1 MGGSQE
7 IADAAAAAMF
17 AEDRN
22 ARAMGMIVSAV
33 TPGSA
38 TVEMTVLE
46 SMANGLDVC
55 HGGVV
60 FALADTAM
68 AFASNARGGTNL
80 ASNASIEWLAP
91 ARVDDRLVAEASET
105 HHQGRTGVYGVVV
118 SGPEGVVAAIR
129 ASPRSTEAEKELGA
143 PFGDGQDFD
152 ELAVGQLRMTSCTEL
167 DVSWTTPGRR
177 TSARQ
182 PGRSSAVTRWSRR
195 R

>member
-1 MGGSQE
+1 
-7 IADAAAAAMF
+7 MF

-22 ARAMGMIVSAV
+22 AHAMGMIVSAV

-38 TVEMTVLE
+38 TVGMTVLE

-60 FALADTAM
+60 FALAATAT

-91 ARVDDRLVAEASET
+91 ARVGDRLVAEASET

-118 SGPEGVVAAIR
+118 SGPEGVVPIIR
-129 ASPRSTEAEKELGA
+129 ASPRST
-143 PFGDGQDFD
+143 
-152 ELAVGQLRMTSCTEL
+152 
-167 DVSWTTPGRR
+167 
-177 TSARQ
+177 
-182 PGRSSAVTRWSRR
+182 
-195 R
+195 

>member
-22 ARAMGMIVSAV
+22 AHAMGMIVSAV
-33 TPGSA
+33 APGSA

-80 ASNASIEWLAP
+80 ASNAP
-91 ARVDDRLVAEASET
+91 ARVGDQLVAEASET

-118 SGPEGVVAAIR
+118 SGPKGVVAVFHGKTKRISDDGP
-129 ASPRSTEAEKELGA
+129 ASP
-143 PFGDGQDFD
+143 
-152 ELAVGQLRMTSCTEL
+152 
-167 DVSWTTPGRR
+167 
-177 TSARQ
+177 
-182 PGRSSAVTRWSRR
+182 
-195 R
+195 

>member
-1 MGGSQE
+1 
-7 IADAAAAAMF
+7 MF

-22 ARAMGMIVSAV
+22 AHAMGMIVSAV
-33 TPGSA
+33 APGSA

-91 ARVDDRLVAEASET
+91 ARVGDRLVAEASET
-105 HHQGRTGVYGVVV
+105 HTRAAPGCTASWCRAPRVSLRSFTARRSASRTKD
-118 SGPEGVVAAIR
+118 R
-129 ASPRSTEAEKELGA
+129 
-143 PFGDGQDFD
+143 
-152 ELAVGQLRMTSCTEL
+152 LRHE
-167 DVSWTTPGRR
+167 
-177 TSARQ
+177 
-182 PGRSSAVTRWSRR
+182 
-195 R
+195 

>member
-22 ARAMGMIVSAV
+22 AHAMGMIVSAV
-33 TPGSA
+33 APGNA

-91 ARVDDRLVAEASET
+91 ARVGDRLVARQSAS
-105 HHQGRTGVYGVVV
+105 RTKD
-118 SGPEGVVAAIR
+118 R
-129 ASPRSTEAEKELGA
+129 PR
-143 PFGDGQDFD
+143 D
-152 ELAVGQLRMTSCTEL
+152 E
-167 DVSWTTPGRR
+167 
-177 TSARQ
+177 
-182 PGRSSAVTRWSRR
+182 
-195 R
+195 

>member
-22 ARAMGMIVSAV
+22 AHAMGMVV
-33 TPGSA
+33 TTVAPGAA

-80 ASNASIEWLAP
+80 AAHAAIDWLAP
-91 ARVDDRLVAEASET
+91 ARVGDHLTATATET
-105 HHQGRTGVYGVVV
+105 HQDGRTGFYDVTVTGPDGTIAVFHGRTKRV
-118 SGPEGVVAAIR
+118 SDQGPG
-129 ASPRSTEAEKELGA
+129 SP
-143 PFGDGQDFD
+143 
-152 ELAVGQLRMTSCTEL
+152 
-167 DVSWTTPGRR
+167 
-177 TSARQ
+177 
-182 PGRSSAVTRWSRR
+182 
-195 R
+195 